1 MAETLTDIE
10 SVSYTD
16 EIKSELSTNIK
27 LNESVDGMLVRSD
40 LWKQIPDD
48 RQYTY
53 KVINVT

>member
-53 KVINVT
+53 KVKR